1 MPTYEY
7 SCRKCGHQFEKVQRM
22 SDAPIAVCPACGS
35 DRTERLIS
43 HSSFVL
49 KGSGWYQTDYSHK
62 SGGTTPSESAPSS
75 CGCKSGSCSH

>member
-7 SCRKCGHQFEKVQRM
+7 SCRKCGKTFEKVQKI
-22 SDAPIAVCPACGS
+22 SDAPQAVCPDCGS
-35 DRTERLIS
+35 GETERLIS

-62 SGGTTPSESAPSS
+62 SGGTTKSDAAPAG
-75 CGCKSGSCSH
+75 CGCKSGSCGH